1 MKRYYKTK
9 IEILKWKIEILT
21 ELYNFIVKWRS
32 YDVTSEEAIETYLD
46 ACSIMLKETEKAYK
60 EWETKEYDV
69 EDYWENEYMELY
81 RDNSKSVKDLQELYQ
96 DVYYNK

>member
-1 MKRYYKTK
+1 
-9 IEILKWKIEILT
+9 
-21 ELYNFIVKWRS
+21 
-32 YDVTSEEAIETYLD
+32 
-46 ACSIMLKETEKAYK
+46 MLKETEKAYK